1 MKCYIPLRRGIGQS
15 IGNPSLTLEKGKK
28 KEKNYMIGFSSGN
41 LISISMV
48 NYNFLAIC
56 ICAFFDKRISQEVS
70 GDGLGEVWAYHS
82 KLE

>member
-1 MKCYIPLRRGIGQS
+1 MKCYIPLRRGICQS
-15 IGNPSLTLEKGKK
+15 IGNPSLTLEKGNKK
-28 KEKNYMIGFSSGN
+28 KNYMIGSSSGN
-41 LISISMV
+41 LIYISMV

-56 ICAFFDKRISQEVS
+56 ICSFFDKRISQEVS